1 MTAITNQ
8 GNASRHERDLTIALE
23 LADVADPI
31 LLRYFQS
38 ASLGVERKAD
48 DSPVTAADREA
59 ERAIRDH
66 LAKVH
71 PGDGIVG
78 EEYGGE
84 STVTST
90 RRWIIDP
97 LDGTRTFVEGFP
109 EFGSLIAL
117 EEDGEMVVGVASAPA
132 LKKRWWATRGG
143 GAYADG
149 RRLRVSDVPTLSQA
163 AFAHG
168 LRLYWEQRQ
177 MTTQLDALCAA
188 CGDASLFRGFIGY
201 MRVAEGVS
209 DVFAEATPSVWD
221 VAAPM
226 VIVEEAGGRVTD
238 FRGDRR
244 ADGGTALVSN
254 GLVHDAALAYV
265 RMP

>member
-1 MTAITNQ
+1 MTGGADT
-8 GNASRHERDLTIALE
+8 ARHERDLALAIE
-23 LADVADPI
+23 LADIADPI
-31 LLRYFQS
+31 LRRYFRDS
-38 ASLGVERKAD
+38 AVAVERKAD
-48 DSPVTAADREA
+48 ASPVTVADREA

-66 LAKVH
+66 LAKTR

-84 STVTST
+84 SAAGKA
-90 RRWIIDP
+90 RRWIVDP
-97 LDGTRTFVEGFP
+97 LDGTRTFVEGLP

-132 LKKRWWATRGG
+132 LGRRWWATRGG

-149 RRLRVSDVPTLSQA
+149 RRLRVSPVATLPEA

-168 LRLYWEQRQ
+168 LRLYWEQRG
-177 MTTQLDALCAA
+177 MTAQLDALSHACREAA
-188 CGDASLFRGFIGY
+188 LWRGFVGY

-209 DVFAEATPSVWD
+209 DVFAEATPQVWD

-226 VIVEEAGGRVTD
+226 VIIEEAGGCVTD
-238 FRGDRR
+238 FRGERR

-254 GLVHDAALAYV
+254 GLIHAAALAYLRV
-265 RMP
+265 